1 VLEES
6 LAFAAK
12 FFILAIH
19 CPFDRNPSASVNM
32 YRDPELITTP
42 PTTAV
47 IVGKSM
53 PRKEG
58 LAKVKG
64 EAKYV
69 DDLSFPEML
78 FGKTIRSTIA
88 RGTVTSITF
97 DPTFDWSS
105 VVVADYRD
113 IPGRNV
119 VLLIEDDQ
127 PLLVEKEVQ
136 HHDEPILLL
145 ACQDREVL
153 EAACRHI
160 HISYEEKPPVLSP
173 EQAIAAGEERNA
185 SMIIHKTDNVIK
197 SFLIQRGEL
206 EAGFAQ
212 SEVLVEGTYR
222 TGLQEHV
229 YIEPQG
235 MIAIPG
241 SDGSI
246 IVQGSMQ
253 CPYYV
258 HKALKVLFD
267 LPDDKVIVVQTV
279 TGGGFGGKEEYPN
292 LIAGHAALL
301 ARKAGKPV
309 KIVYD
314 RAEDIAATTKRHAA
328 VVHHK
333 TGVTRDGKLLA
344 ADIDVIM
351 DGGAYATLSA
361 VVLSRGAIHALGPYN
376 CPNVRI
382 RARVMA
388 TNTPPAGAF
397 RGFGAPQTCFAYE
410 MQMNKIAQVLGISP
424 LEIRRKNLV
433 REGDVTAT
441 GQALNLSVSAEQVLE
456 AAVHGS
462 NYVADY
468 QRAQQQNGSH
478 KRFGV
483 GLSLFF
489 HGAGFTGSGE
499 RRLPTR
505 AGIELTHA
513 GKVRV
518 LTSSIEM
525 GQGTETIFCQLAAEA
540 LGVNYEDVEFAQ
552 PNTAHVPDSGP
563 TVASRTCMVVGKA
576 LQDAVR
582 AMKRKLETFARE
594 QWSGSDAE
602 IRFGKLWVKQR
613 EAASFAE
620 LALAYLAQ
628 HGEARELHGYKLPDE
643 IQWDD
648 NTYTGDAY
656 PVFGWAADVAKVE
669 VDMDTF
675 EIKVL
680 ACVSAVDCGKALN
693 PVLLEGQI
701 EGGTLQA
708 VGHATIE
715 EVVVQ
720 NGKVLN
726 NRMTN
731 CIIPTSLDAPEM
743 RVLLIENPYPYGPH
757 GAKGIGELP
766 MDGGAAAVAAAVWN
780 ATGIFSPEVPLTPE
794 KLQLASSMENE

>member
-1 VLEES
+1 
-6 LAFAAK
+6 
-12 FFILAIH
+12 
-19 CPFDRNPSASVNM
+19 M
-32 YRDPELITTP
+32 YRDPDLTTTSSP
-42 PTTAV
+42 AET
-47 IVGKSM
+47 IVGKSL

-64 EAKYV
+64 EAQYV

-78 FGKTIRSTIA
+78 FGKTVRSTIA
-88 RGTVTSITF
+88 RGTITKIEF
-97 DPTFDWSS
+97 DPAFDWSQ

-119 VLLIEDDQ
+119 VTLIEDDQ
-127 PLLVEKEVQ
+127 PLLAEKEVR

-145 ACQDREVL
+145 ASKEREVL
-153 EAACRHI
+153 EAALEHI
-160 HISYEEKPPVLSP
+160 HISYQEKPALLTP
-173 EQAIAAGEERNA
+173 EQAIAAGEQRDA
-185 SMIIHKTDNVIK
+185 SMIIHKNDNVIK

-212 SEVLVEGTYR
+212 AEVIVEGTYR
-222 TGLQEHV
+222 TGEQEHV

-235 MIAIPG
+235 MVAIPG
-241 SDGSI
+241 SEGSI
-246 IVQGSMQ
+246 TVHGSMQ

-267 LPDDKVIVVQTV
+267 LPDEKVIVIQTV
-279 TGGGFGGKEEYPN
+279 TGGGFGGKEEYPSM
-292 LIAGHAALL
+292 IAGHAALL

-309 KIVYD
+309 KLVYD
-314 RAEDIAATTKRHAA
+314 RSEDIAATTKRHAA
-328 VVHHK
+328 IVHHK
-333 TGVTRDGKLLA
+333 TGVTREGKLVA

-351 DGGAYATLSA
+351 DGGAYATLSM

-382 RARVMA
+382 RARVVA
-388 TNTPPAGAF
+388 TNTTPAGAF

-410 MQMNKIAQVLGISP
+410 MQMNQIARTLGLSP
-424 LEIRRKNLV
+424 LELRRKNLV

-441 GQALNLSVSAEQVLE
+441 GQVLKLSVSAEQVLE
-456 AAVHGS
+456 AAIKGS
-462 NYVADY
+462 NYIAEY
-468 QRAQQQNGSH
+468 QRAQTQRDSH
-478 KRFGV
+478 KRFGI

-505 AGIELTHA
+505 AGIELTRE
-513 GKVRV
+513 GKARV
-518 LTSSIEM
+518 LTSSTEM
-525 GQGTETIFCQLAAEA
+525 GQGTETIFCQLTAEA
-540 LGVNYEDVEFAQ
+540 LGVNYDDIEFAQ
-552 PNTAHVPDSGP
+552 PNTSYVPDSGP

-582 AMKRKLETFARE
+582 EMKRKLETFARE
-594 QWSGSDAE
+594 KWFAGDAE
-602 IRFGKLWVKQR
+602 IRFGKLWANGR
-613 EAASFAE
+613 WSASFAE
-620 LALAYLAQ
+620 LAQAYLAE
-628 HGEARELHGYKLPDE
+628 HGNAKELHGYKLPDE
-643 IQWDD
+643 IEWDD
-648 NTYTGDAY
+648 NTYQGDAY

-675 EIKVL
+675 EVKVVE
-680 ACVSAVDCGKALN
+680 CVSAVDCGKALN
-693 PVLLEGQI
+693 PVLITGQI

-708 VGHATIE
+708 MGHATIE
-715 EVVVQ
+715 EVVRQ
-720 NGKVLN
+720 NGKVMN

-731 CIIPTSLDAPEM
+731 CIIPTALDTPEL

-780 ATGIFSPEVPLTPE
+780 ATGVFPHEVPFTPE
-794 KLQLASSMENE
+794 KLQLASCK

>member
-1 VLEES
+1 
-6 LAFAAK
+6 
-12 FFILAIH
+12 
-19 CPFDRNPSASVNM
+19 M
-32 YRDPELITTP
+32 YRDPALTTTP
-42 PTTAV
+42 SHTET
-47 IVGKSM
+47 IVGRSM

-64 EAKYV
+64 EALYV
-69 DDLSFPEML
+69 DDLSLPDML
-78 FGKTIRSTIA
+78 FGKTVRSTIA
-88 RGTVTSITF
+88 RGIITDIKF
-97 DPTFDWSS
+97 DPAFDWSQ

-119 VLLIEDDQ
+119 VTLIEDDQ
-127 PLLVEKEVQ
+127 PLLVEKEVR

-145 ACQDREVL
+145 ASKEREAL
-153 EAACRHI
+153 EAAAKYI
-160 HISYEEKPPVLSP
+160 QIFYEERPALLSP
-173 EQAIAAGEERNA
+173 EQAIAAGEQRDA
-185 SMIIHKTDNVIK
+185 SLVIHKSDNVIK
-197 SFLIQRGEL
+197 HILIGRGEL

-212 SEVLVEGTYR
+212 AEVLVEGEYR

-235 MIAIPG
+235 VIAIPG

-246 IVQGSMQ
+246 TVQGSMQ

-267 LPDDKVIVVQTV
+267 LPDDKVIVIQTV
-279 TGGGFGGKEEYPN
+279 TGGGFGGKEEYPSM
-292 LIAGHAALL
+292 IAGHAALL
-301 ARKAGKPV
+301 ARKTGKPV
-309 KIVYD
+309 KLVYD
-314 RAEDIAATTKRHAA
+314 RSEDIAATTKRHAA
-328 VVHHK
+328 IVRHK
-333 TGVTRDGKLLA
+333 TGVTREGKLIA

-351 DGGAYATLSA
+351 DGGAYATLSM

-382 RARVMA
+382 RARVVA

-410 MQMNKIAQVLGISP
+410 MQMNKIAHTLGISP
-424 LEIRRKNLV
+424 LEMRRKNLV
-433 REGDVTAT
+433 REGDITAT
-441 GQALNLSVSAEQVLE
+441 GQVLNLSVSAEQVLE
-456 AAVHGS
+456 AAVNGS
-462 NYVADY
+462 NYIAEY
-468 QRAQQQNGSH
+468 ERAQQESAAH
-478 KRFGV
+478 KRYGI
-483 GLSLFF
+483 GLALFF

-505 AGIELTHA
+505 AGVELTHA

-518 LTSSIEM
+518 LTSSTEM
-525 GQGTETIFCQLAAEA
+525 GQGTETIFSQLTAEV
-540 LGVNYEDVEFAQ
+540 LGVNYDDVEFAQ
-552 PNTAHVPDSGP
+552 PNTALVPDSGP

-582 AMKRKLETFARE
+582 EMKRKLEAFARE
-594 QWSGSDAE
+594 KWSASDVE
-602 IRFGKLWVKQR
+602 IRFGKLWANGR
-613 EAASFAE
+613 WAASFAE
-620 LALAYLAQ
+620 VAQAYLAE
-628 HGEARELHGYKLPDE
+628 HGAAKELHGYKLPDE

-648 NTYTGDAY
+648 NTYQGDAY

-675 EIKVL
+675 EVKVL
-680 ACVSAVDCGKALN
+680 ECVSAVDCGKALN
-693 PVLLEGQI
+693 PVLIEGQI

-715 EVVVQ
+715 EVVMQ
-720 NGKVLN
+720 NGKVMN

-731 CIIPTSLDAPEM
+731 CIIPTSLDTPEL

-780 ATGIFSPEVPLTPE
+780 ATGIFPNEVPMTPE
-794 KLQLASSMENE
+794 RLQALTSQLRLEPGE

>member
-1 VLEES
+1 
-6 LAFAAK
+6 
-12 FFILAIH
+12 
-19 CPFDRNPSASVNM
+19 M
-32 YRDPELITTP
+32 YRDPELISTLPATE
-42 PTTAV
+42 V

-64 EAKYV
+64 EAQYV
-69 DDLSFPEML
+69 DDLSFPDML
-78 FGKTIRSTIA
+78 FGKTVRSTIA
-88 RGTVTSITF
+88 RGTITGIQF
-97 DPTFDWSS
+97 DPAFDWSR
-105 VVVADYRD
+105 VVSADYRD

-119 VLLIEDDQ
+119 VTLIEDDQ
-127 PLLVEKEVQ
+127 PLLVEKEVR

-145 ACQDREVL
+145 ACKDRETL
-153 EAACRHI
+153 EDALKHI
-160 HISYEEKPPVLSP
+160 QIFYEEKPPVLSP
-173 EQAIAAGEERNA
+173 EQALAAGEQHDA
-185 SMIIHKTDNVIK
+185 SLIIHKTDNVIK

-212 SEVLVEGTYR
+212 SEVVVEGTYR

-235 MIAIPG
+235 VIAIPG
-241 SDGSI
+241 SDDAI
-246 IVQGSMQ
+246 TVQGSMQ

-267 LPDDKVIVVQTV
+267 LPDDKVIVIQTV
-279 TGGGFGGKEEYPN
+279 TGGGFGGKEEYPSM
-292 LIAGHAALL
+292 IAGHAALL
-301 ARKAGKPV
+301 ARKSGKPV

-328 VVHHK
+328 IVQHK
-333 TGVTRDGKLLA
+333 TGVSREGKLLA

-382 RARVMA
+382 RARVVA

-410 MQMNKIAQVLGISP
+410 MQMNKIAQTLGISP

-441 GQALNLSVSAEQVLE
+441 GQVLKLSVSAEQVLE
-456 AAVHGS
+456 AAVSDS
-462 NYVADY
+462 NYVAEY
-468 QRAQQQNGSH
+468 ETAQKQNGAH
-478 KRFGV
+478 KRVGV
-483 GLSLFF
+483 GLALFF

-525 GQGTETIFCQLAAEA
+525 GQGTETIFCQLTAEA
-540 LGVNYEDVEFAQ
+540 LGVNYDDVEFAQ
-552 PNTAHVPDSGP
+552 PNTALVPDSGP

-582 AMKRKLETFARE
+582 VMKRKLEAFAGEKWLARE
-594 QWSGSDAE
+594 VE
-602 IRFGKLWVKQR
+602 IRASKLWVNER
-613 EAASFAE
+613 EVASFA
-620 LALAYLAQ
+620 ALAQMYFAE
-628 HGEARELHGYKLPDE
+628 HGAGKELHGYKLPDE

-675 EIKVL
+675 EVKVL
-680 ACVSAVDCGKALN
+680 ECVSAVDCGKALN

-708 VGHATIE
+708 LGHATIE
-715 EVVVQ
+715 EVVMH
-720 NGKVLN
+720 NGKVVN

-731 CIIPTSLDAPEM
+731 CIIPTSLDTPEL

-780 ATGIFSPEVPLTPE
+780 ATGIFPNEVPMTPE
-794 KLQLASSMENE
+794 RLQAASEKV

>member
-1 VLEES
+1 
-6 LAFAAK
+6 
-12 FFILAIH
+12 
-19 CPFDRNPSASVNM
+19 M
-32 YRDPELITTP
+32 YRDTELTT
-42 PTTAV
+42 TRSRTET
-47 IVGKSM
+47 IVGTSM

-58 LAKVKG
+58 LAKVQG
-64 EAKYV
+64 EAQYV
-69 DDLSFPEML
+69 DDLSFPDML
-78 FGKTIRSTIA
+78 FGKTVRSTIA
-88 RGTVTSITF
+88 RGTITEIKF
-97 DPTFDWSS
+97 DPAFDWSR
-105 VVVADYRD
+105 VIVADYRD

-119 VLLIEDDQ
+119 VTLIEDDQ
-127 PLLVEKEVQ
+127 PLLVEKEVR

-145 ACQDREVL
+145 ACKEREAL
-153 EAACRHI
+153 EEALKHI
-160 HISYEEKPPVLSP
+160 QIFYQEKPALLSA
-173 EQAIAAGEERNA
+173 EQAIAAGEQCDA
-185 SMIIHKTDNVIK
+185 GMIIHKNDNVIK
-197 SFLIQRGEL
+197 HILIARGEL

-212 SEVLVEGTYR
+212 ADAIVEDTYR

-235 MIAIPG
+235 IVAIPG

-246 IVQGSMQ
+246 TVQGSMQ

-267 LPDDKVIVVQTV
+267 LPDDKVIVIQTV
-279 TGGGFGGKEEYPN
+279 TGGGFGGKEEYPSM
-292 LIAGHAALL
+292 IAGHAALL

-309 KIVYD
+309 KLVYD
-314 RAEDIAATTKRHAA
+314 RSEDIAATTKRHAA
-328 VVHHK
+328 IVHHK
-333 TGVTRDGKLLA
+333 TGVNHEGKLVA

-361 VVLSRGAIHALGPYN
+361 VVLSRGAIHGLGPYN

-382 RARVMA
+382 RARVVA

-410 MQMNKIAQVLGISP
+410 MQMNKIAHALGISP

-433 REGDVTAT
+433 REGDITAT
-441 GQALNLSVSAEQVLE
+441 GQTLKLSVSAEQVLE
-456 AAVHGS
+456 AAVNAS
-462 NYVADY
+462 NYIAEFE
-468 QRAQQQNGSH
+468 RAQQPNHSH
-478 KRFGV
+478 KRFGI

-505 AGIELTHA
+505 AGIELTRA
-513 GKVRV
+513 GKARV
-518 LTSSIEM
+518 LTSSTEM
-525 GQGTETIFCQLAAEA
+525 GQGTETIFSQLTADA
-540 LGVNYEDVEFAQ
+540 LGVNYDDVEFAQ

-594 QWSGSDAE
+594 KWFANDAE
-602 IRFGKLWVKQR
+602 IRFGKLWANGR
-613 EAASFAE
+613 WTASFAE
-620 LALAYLAQ
+620 LAQAYLAE
-628 HGEARELHGYKLPDE
+628 HGSAKELHGYKLPDE

-648 NTYTGDAY
+648 NTYQGDAY

-675 EIKVL
+675 EVKVL
-680 ACVSAVDCGKALN
+680 ECVAAVDCGKALN
-693 PVLLEGQI
+693 PVLIEGQI

-715 EVVVQ
+715 EVVMQ
-720 NGKVLN
+720 NGKVMN

-731 CIIPTSLDAPEM
+731 CIIPTSLDTPEL
-743 RVLLIENPYPYGPH
+743 RVVLIENPYPYGPH

-766 MDGGAAAVAAAVWN
+766 MDGGAAAIAAAVWN
-780 ATGIFSPEVPLTPE
+780 ATGVFPNEVPLTPE
-794 KLQLASSMENE
+794 KLQIASCKR

>member
-1 VLEES
+1 
-6 LAFAAK
+6 
-12 FFILAIH
+12 
-19 CPFDRNPSASVNM
+19 M
-32 YRDPELITTP
+32 YRDNDLIATRPKTE
-42 PTTAV
+42 V
-47 IVGKSM
+47 IVGKSL

-69 DDLSFPEML
+69 DDLTYPEML
-78 FGKTIRSTIA
+78 HGKTVRSTIA
-88 RGTVTSITF
+88 RGTITEIKF
-97 DPTFDWSS
+97 DPAFDWSQ
-105 VVVADYRD
+105 VIVADYRD

-119 VLLIEDDQ
+119 VMLIEDDQ
-127 PLLVEKEVQ
+127 PLLVEKEVR

-145 ACQDREVL
+145 ACKDREAL
-153 EAACRHI
+153 EDALKHI
-160 HISYEEKPPVLSP
+160 HFSYEEKPPVLSP
-173 EQAIAAGEERNA
+173 EQAIAAGEQQDA
-185 SMIIHKTDNVIK
+185 SMIIHKADNVIK
-197 SFLIQRGEL
+197 SFLIQRGDL
-206 EAGFAQ
+206 ANGFAQ
-212 SEVLVEGTYR
+212 SEVIVEGTYR

-235 MIAIPG
+235 VIAIPG

-246 IVQGSMQ
+246 TVQGSMQ

-267 LPDDKVIVVQTV
+267 LPDDKVIVIQTV

-292 LIAGHAALL
+292 MIAGHAALL
-301 ARKAGKPV
+301 ARKSSKPV

-328 VVHHK
+328 IVHHK
-333 TGVTRDGKLLA
+333 TGVTREGKLIA

-410 MQMNKIAQVLGISP
+410 MQMNKIAHTLGISP
-424 LEIRRKNLV
+424 LEMRRNNLV
-433 REGDVTAT
+433 REGDITAT

-456 AAVHGS
+456 AAINGS
-462 NYVADY
+462 DY
-468 QRAQQQNGSH
+468 LATYQHAQQQNDSH
-478 KRFGV
+478 KRIGV
-483 GLSLFF
+483 GLALFF

-505 AGIELTHA
+505 AGIELTRE
-513 GKVRV
+513 GKARV

-525 GQGTETIFCQLAAEA
+525 GQGTETVFCQLAAEA
-540 LGVNYEDVEFAQ
+540 LGVNYDDVEFAQ
-552 PNTAHVPDSGP
+552 PNTALVPDSGP

-582 AMKRKLETFARE
+582 EMKRKLETFAHE
-594 QWSGSDAE
+594 KWFANEAE
-602 IRFGKLWVKQR
+602 IHSGKLWANER
-613 EAASFAE
+613 EVASFAE
-620 LALAYLAQ
+620 LAQAYVVER
-628 HGEARELHGYKLPDE
+628 GEAKELHGYKLPDE

-648 NTYTGDAY
+648 ATYTGDAY

-675 EIKVL
+675 EVKVL
-680 ACVSAVDCGKALN
+680 ECVSAVDCGKALN

-708 VGHATIE
+708 IGHATIE
-715 EVVVQ
+715 EVVMQ

-731 CIIPTSLDAPEM
+731 CIIPTSLDTPEM

-780 ATGIFSPEVPLTPE
+780 ATGIFPHEVPITPE
-794 KLQLASSMENE
+794 RLQLASCK